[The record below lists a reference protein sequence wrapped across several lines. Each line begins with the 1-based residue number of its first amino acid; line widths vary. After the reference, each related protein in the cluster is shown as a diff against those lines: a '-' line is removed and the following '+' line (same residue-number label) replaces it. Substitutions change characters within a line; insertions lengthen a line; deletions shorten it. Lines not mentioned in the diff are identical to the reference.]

1 MEVEQPVARLHRVP
15 HAYVSMSINLIF
27 FYFVSG
33 SIWLSQEDI
42 VYYIFLDT
50 DNIFEII
57 YSNILVQ
64 FQLIISCVY
73 LPLLLMC
80 MPSFLW
86 HELQWQCSTLLVGVS
101 ILFVHMSMMSL
112 CPWCNQTQNGN
123 CYDQGTQRNGHNDII
138 EQCINKISTPPAM
151 WTHATEAHDHKK
163 HDTHQQ

>member
-1 MEVEQPVARLHRVP
+1 VEFLPFFFSFLTVSRANRRDAKMEVEQPVARLHRVP

-27 FYFVSG
+27 FILLLDRFDYPKK
-33 SIWLSQEDI
+33 I

-86 HELQWQCSTLLVGVS
+86 PWASVAMFHIAGRGINSICAHVNDVLMPMMQSNPEWELLW
-101 ILFVHMSMMSL
+101 
-112 CPWCNQTQNGN
+112 P
-123 CYDQGTQRNGHNDII
+123 R
-138 EQCINKISTPPAM
+138 
-151 WTHATEAHDHKK
+151 HATQW
-163 HDTHQQ
+163 T